1 MEGLYKANILGKERD
16 IFFGMPAIE
25 YVFEKV
31 DLSALQSIAGGSFK
45 TSDTKVIAHFI
56 YAGLLGGIERKD
68 AVKDFEFSDVYDLV
82 EHLVLDGD
90 KENILEKVGRAF
102 SESYAVKK
110 LAEANKGSKK
120 KGVVKKSSGAK

>member
-1 MEGLYKANILGKERD
+1 MEGLYKANILGRERD

-31 DLSALQSIAGGSFK
+31 DLSALQSIANGSFK

-68 AVKDFEFSDVYDLV
+68 EAKDFEFSDVYDLV
-82 EHLVLDGD
+82 ERMVLDGD
-90 KENILEKVGRAF
+90 KDGLIEKTGRAF

-110 LAEANKGSKK
+110 LAEASKGKGGKGSKK
-120 KGVVKKSSGAK
+120 K